1 MWCGLQDSNV
11 RPVRPEPG
19 RSAPKAALAPS
30 GPPRERFVRE
40 PPTGSAQYAA
50 VSPRDAERPSA
61 ARRRAR
67 VPWSATR
74 LWLLALLAV
83 AVFLAQAE
91 AARAETCFGAPPG
104 VRTQFPE
111 PRVFEEAQAWWL
123 ERGTTRQILRIR
135 GAMRANHV
143 HLGLC
148 FPQGQKIHPR
158 GGRIHYSLRGML
170 HNFRR
175 GVATFVRGGVV
186 ETGPRSGF
194 KQGLGWKPRASD
206 EERVFRAW
214 SRTRRLRVCGRRE
227 WRFTLNALNP
237 HRHRRQF
244 QSFGSQAYVP
254 CRGKRKRNNY
264 RRSDAMIFRGWYKGS
279 EYTNVGF
286 GDESGHRYRGFRA
299 WHMQWPVPTGWEV
312 TWGVS
317 EGARRFV
324 LTIDPDIHH
333 GSFGRVVARG
343 RMRSGASRRTRIPVE
358 SLSPGIHRLMLVG
371 CEGVRRPRGAAC
383 GVGVIPFLVG

>member
-1 MWCGLQDSNV
+1 V
-11 RPVRPEPG
+11 
-19 RSAPKAALAPS
+19 APL
-30 GPPRERFVRE
+30 R
-40 PPTGSAQYAA
+40 
-50 VSPRDAERPSA
+50 AERPPVA
-61 ARRRAR
+61 HRRPR
-67 VPWSATR
+67 VPCSATR
-74 LWLLALLAV
+74 LWILALLAV

-91 AARAETCFGAPPG
+91 AARADTCFGAPPG
-104 VRTQFPE
+104 VRTDYPE

-123 ERGTTRQILRIR
+123 ERGTTRQILSID

-148 FPQGQKIHPR
+148 FPQGVKIRPQ

-175 GVATFVRGGVV
+175 GVATFVRGGVI
-186 ETGPRSGF
+186 ETARRGVF
-194 KQGLGWKPRASD
+194 KKGLDWKPQAEDEMRFFRASSRFR
-206 EERVFRAW
+206 RV
-214 SRTRRLRVCGRRE
+214 RVCGRRE

-299 WHMQWPVPTGWEV
+299 WGMWKAVPLDWEV
-312 TWGVS
+312 KWGIS
-317 EGARRFV
+317 EGARRFL

-333 GSFGRVVARG
+333 GSFGRIVARG
-343 RMRSGASRRTRIPVE
+343 RIRSGASRRTRIPVE

-371 CEGVRRPRGAAC
+371 CERVWRPRGAAC
-383 GVGVIPFLVG
+383 GAGVIPFRVGQADPPEPPEAVGEMRRFLHSSH